1 MNFSIRRSGTM
12 VSSTIVDPVKP
23 DLSVLRLELLVV
35 LEVSPL
41 AQVRRRSVLV
51 EVQVVRCGGAL
62 QLVPWFG
69 AAVLSGSYGGGGG

>member
-1 MNFSIRRSGTM
+1 M
-12 VSSTIVDPVKP
+12 VSSTIVDLVKP

-51 EVQVVRCGGAL
+51 EVQVV
-62 QLVPWFG
+62 LV
-69 AAVLSGSYGGGGG
+69 ASVAVAVQVDSAP

>member
-1 MNFSIRRSGTM
+1 M

-41 AQVRRRSVLV
+41 AQVRWRSVLV
-51 EVQVVRCGGAL
+51 EVQVV
-62 QLVPWFG
+62 LV
-69 AAVLSGSYGGGGG
+69 ASVAVAVQVDSAP

>member
-1 MNFSIRRSGTM
+1 M

-23 DLSVLRLELLVV
+23 DLSVLCLELLVV

-51 EVQVVRCGGAL
+51 EVQVV
-62 QLVPWFG
+62 LV
-69 AAVLSGSYGGGGG
+69 ASVAVAVQVDSAP

>member
-1 MNFSIRRSGTM
+1 M

-41 AQVRRRSVLV
+41 AQVQRRSVLV
-51 EVQVVRCGGAL
+51 EVQVV
-62 QLVPWFG
+62 LV
-69 AAVLSGSYGGGGG
+69 ASVAVAVQVDSAP

>member
-1 MNFSIRRSGTM
+1 MIILPSYDDGNDDDDDEYSGTM

-41 AQVRRRSVLV
+41 AQVRWRSVLV
-51 EVQVVRCGGAL
+51 EVQVDSA
-62 QLVPWFG
+62 P
-69 AAVLSGSYGGGGG
+69 

>member
-1 MNFSIRRSGTM
+1 M

-51 EVQVVRCGGAL
+51 EVQVV
-62 QLVPWFG
+62 LV
-69 AAVLSGSYGGGGG
+69 ASVAVAVQVDSAP